1 MKIYSLVHAKTNRS
15 LICAIAILV
24 FGRFGFTEDKKAKS
38 LQGGVTFLGD
48 SISASSGNP
57 LSLLTPEG
65 RNYEL
70 LKIIIIGPSP
80 YNTVGFKVKLFLN
93 LA

>member
-1 MKIYSLVHAKTNRS
+1 MRIYSLVHAKTIGS

-24 FGRFGFTEDKKAKS
+24 FERFGFTEYQKAKG

-48 SISASSGNP
+48 SKSASSGNP
-57 LSLLTPEG
+57 LSLFTPEG

-70 LKIIIIGPSP
+70 LKIIIIGFFP
-80 YNTVGFKVKLFLN
+80 YSTLVSEVKLFLN
-93 LA
+93 